1 MLRYVVVLLVAA
13 MAMPAAAEV
22 DRPTCDTARA
32 MQVSYRLTVYA
43 GPAMIGAPSA
53 GNPVLKTICLVAG
66 REAQMTG
73 DQIAIML
80 SLDGATPAHGRLL
93 IHRPDIAEIYVG
105 EADLS
110 LEWLELQDFDPVGS
124 TDEVVM
130 RSISPTDL
138 QGKRLH
144 IPLRRRHAYDP
155 STDGNWQYTPLQ
167 TEVFG
172 ELILQIGNSDLPIG
186 DAEPTL

>member
-1 MLRYVVVLLVAA
+1 

-32 MQVSYRLTVYA
+32 VQVSYRLTVYA
-43 GPAMIGAPSA
+43 RPLPIDAPSA
-53 GNPVLKTICLVAG
+53 GNPALKTICLVAG
-66 REAQMTG
+66 REAQVEGDRIAMT
-73 DQIAIML
+73 L
-80 SLDGATPAHGRLL
+80 SLDGATPAHARLL
-93 IHRPDIAEIYVG
+93 IHRPFIAEIYVG

-110 LEWLELQDFDPVGS
+110 LEWLERQDFDSAGS
-124 TDEVVM
+124 TDEIVV
-130 RSISPTDL
+130 RSILPTDL
-138 QGKRLH
+138 RGKRLH

-172 ELILQIGNSDLPIG
+172 ELILQIGSSDQPVG
-186 DAEPTL
+186 DVEPSL